1 IHEKN
6 VNIELFFFFFFL
18 HLFLPSGLVL
28 CICPS
33 VCSCSGGH
41 RVVDCSSRGLTKLP
55 SGLQHNIRFL
65 NLSFN
70 SLQGLDGQLSHY
82 AHLRT
87 LDLSYNRLD
96 SLPPALPRSLW
107 DLRAAGNHLRT
118 LDKNDTAYHWNLK
131 VLDLS
136 DNELERV
143 VFINNTLL
151 SLQALNL
158 SYNRFWTVP
167 TNIPHNL
174 ESIDLSHNYLVQI
187 LPGSLD
193 RLPKLAQFYLHANRF
208 SWLSEG
214 IFDKLNGLE
223 VITLGD
229 NPWACEE
236 EENIA
241 RLLRWAE
248 QTPATVFGCPCYTRP
263 ICGKTHLATTGKHSA
278 LFTEPPLWIN
288 SRGERYDGQSPART
302 ADVTSSYQAKS
313 ENGIYQGK
321 RGVNESEDHIL
332 FVLTSSTSFSSF
344 STRTSTEHVL
354 HKLQQYDGISN
365 NIKTALRYTV
375 SNQTKNTEAKQR
387 ENHVEEM
394 AHQNFI
400 KRQYVSFKKLCK
412 SSLGQS
418 VSIGAAFF

>member
-1 IHEKN
+1 MPACSASL
-6 VNIELFFFFFFL
+6 VCLL
-18 HLFLPSGLVL
+18 LLLLCGLLGGLVL

-55 SGLQHNIRFL
+55 PGLQHNIRFL

-70 SLQGLDGQLSHY
+70 SLQDLDGQLSHY

-87 LDLSYNRLD
+87 LDLSYNRLE

-107 DLRAAGNHLRT
+107 DIRAAGNHLRT

-151 SLQALNL
+151 SLHALNL
-158 SYNRFWTVP
+158 SHNRFWTVP
-167 TNIPHNL
+167 TNMPHNL
-174 ESIDLSHNYLVQI
+174 ESIDLSHNYLAQI
-187 LPGSLD
+187 IPGSLD
-193 RLPKLAQFYLHANRF
+193 RLQRLAQFYLHANRF

-214 IFDKLNGLE
+214 IFDKLIGLE
-223 VITLGD
+223 MITLGD

-236 EENIA
+236 EENIT

-248 QTPATVFGCPCYTRP
+248 QTHATVLGCPCYTRP

-278 LFTEPPLWIN
+278 LFTEPPLWVN
-288 SRGERYDGQSPART
+288 SRGERHDGQSPART
-302 ADVTSSYQAKS
+302 AEVTSSYQAKS
-313 ENGIYQGK
+313 ALFETGIYQDK
-321 RGVNESEDHIL
+321 RDVNESEDHIL
-332 FVLTSSTSFSSF
+332 FVWTSSTSFNSF
-344 STRTSTEHVL
+344 STHTSTAQPQSASKKPKVANSRNKGHGLHVDTKQTVTL
-354 HKLQQYDGISN
+354 TIV
-365 NIKTALRYTV
+365 ALMITF
-375 SNQTKNTEAKQR
+375 TI
-387 ENHVEEM
+387 
-394 AHQNFI
+394 F
-400 KRQYVSFKKLCK
+400 
-412 SSLGQS
+412 
-418 VSIGAAFF
+418 

>member
-1 IHEKN
+1 M
-6 VNIELFFFFFFL
+6 
-18 HLFLPSGLVL
+18 
-28 CICPS
+28 
-33 VCSCSGGH
+33 
-41 RVVDCSSRGLTKLP
+41 
-55 SGLQHNIRFL
+55 
-65 NLSFN
+65 
-70 SLQGLDGQLSHY
+70 QGLDGQLSIY

-87 LDLSYNRLD
+87 LDLSYNRLE

-174 ESIDLSHNYLVQI
+174 QRIDLSHNYLVQI
-187 LPGSLD
+187 LPGTLD
-193 RLPKLAQFYLHANRF
+193 RLPKLAQLYLHANRF
-208 SWLSEG
+208 SWLPEG

-241 RLLRWAE
+241 RLLKWAE
-248 QTPATVFGCPCYTRP
+248 QTHATVFGCPCYTRP
-263 ICGKTHLATTGKHSA
+263 ICGKTHPATTGKHSA

-288 SRGERYDGQSPART
+288 SRGERHDGQSPART

-313 ENGIYQGK
+313 ALFETGIYQDK

-332 FVLTSSTSFSSF
+332 FVWTSSTSFSSF
-344 STRTSTEHVL
+344 STRTSTAQPQSSSKKPKVANSWNKGHGL
-354 HKLQQYDGISN
+354 
-365 NIKTALRYTV
+365 
-375 SNQTKNTEAKQR
+375 
-387 ENHVEEM
+387 HVETKQTVILM
-394 AHQNFI
+394 I
-400 KRQYVSFKKLCK
+400 V
-412 SSLGQS
+412 
-418 VSIGAAFF
+418 VMTTAFSTF